1 MTVTLFK
8 RRAPI
13 PYEAASALSREFIA
27 FYPEHELLLAVAP
40 AEFA

>member
-1 MTVTLFK
+1 MAATIF
-8 RRAPI
+8 RRHAPI

-27 FYPEHELLLAVAP
+27 FYPEHELLFAVAP